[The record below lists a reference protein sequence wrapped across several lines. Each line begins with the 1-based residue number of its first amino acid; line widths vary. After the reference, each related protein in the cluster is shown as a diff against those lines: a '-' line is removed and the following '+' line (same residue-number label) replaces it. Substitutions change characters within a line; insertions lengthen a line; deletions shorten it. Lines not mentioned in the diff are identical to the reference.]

1 MKKSKFIKSTIILL
15 IGGLLTKI
23 LGMFIKIITT
33 RIIGT
38 KTIGIYMLLMPTFNL
53 FITLA
58 QAGFPIA
65 VSKIVSENK
74 KENKKIVV
82 STIFISLII
91 TFFLM
96 ALLIFISPILCKFLH
111 NEKLYYPIISIGF
124 TLPFISLS
132 GIIRGYFFG
141 KERMVP
147 HVVSTTIEQ
156 IVRIILNIIFLPIL
170 NNLGVEITVTFLV
183 LSNIISELTSICI
196 LYFFLPKKI
205 VLTKDILKPNFEYIK
220 DILNISIP
228 TTGSR
233 VIGTIGYF
241 FEPIL
246 LTTFLLINN
255 YSSEYITYEY
265 GIITG
270 YVMPL
275 LMLPSFFSVAISQAT
290 LPVISNA
297 YANNKIEYVKEKI
310 KQSLAFSFIIGL
322 CFTIFIMIYP
332 DFFMKLIYNTYEGV
346 NYIRFVAPF
355 FLFYYIQVPLV
366 TVLQALNKAKEAMIS
381 TFIGITI
388 KLGLIISLSYLKIG
402 MYPLIIA
409 TIVNIIYVTLFNYIK
424 VKKIFNNK
432 TSRNN

>member
-1 MKKSKFIKSTIILL
+1 M
-15 IGGLLTKI
+15 
-23 LGMFIKIITT
+23 
-33 RIIGT
+33 
-38 KTIGIYMLLMPTFNL
+38 
-53 FITLA
+53 
-58 QAGFPIA
+58 
-65 VSKIVSENK
+65 
-74 KENKKIVV
+74 
-82 STIFISLII
+82 
-91 TFFLM
+91 
-96 ALLIFISPILCKFLH
+96 
-111 NEKLYYPIISIGF
+111 
-124 TLPFISLS
+124 
-132 GIIRGYFFG
+132 
-141 KERMVP
+141 
-147 HVVSTTIEQ
+147 
-156 IVRIILNIIFLPIL
+156 
-170 NNLGVEITVTFLV
+170 V

-322 CFTIFIMIYP
+322 CFKIFIMIYP

>member
-23 LGMFIKIITT
+23 LGMLIKIITT

-38 KTIGIYMLLMPTFNL
+38 KAIGLYMMIMPTFNL

-58 QAGFPIA
+58 GAGFPIA
-65 VSKIVSENK
+65 VSKIVSEDK
-74 KENKKIVV
+74 KENKKVV
-82 STIFISLII
+82 SSTIFISFII
-91 TFFLM
+91 TFILMITVIFL
-96 ALLIFISPILCKFLH
+96 SPTICKFLH
-111 NEKLYYPIISIGF
+111 NDKLYYPVMCIGF

-141 KERMVP
+141 KEQMIP
-147 HVVSTTIEQ
+147 HVVSNGVEQ
-156 IVRIILNIIFLPIL
+156 IMRIILNIICLPIL
-170 NNLGVEITVTFLV
+170 SEFKVEITIAFLV
-183 LSNIISELTSICI
+183 LSNIISELVSIFV

-205 VLTKDILKPNFEYIK
+205 TITKDMIKPNFEYIK
-220 DILNISIP
+220 DVLNISLP

-246 LTTFLLINN
+246 ITTFLLINGYTN
-255 YSSEYITYEY
+255 NYITYEY

-275 LMLPSFFSVAISQAT
+275 LMLPSFFSIAISQAT

-310 KQSLAFSFIIGL
+310 KQSLSFSFIIGL
-322 CFTIFIMIYP
+322 SFTLFIMVYP
-332 DFFMKLIYNTYEGV
+332 EFFMKLIYNTSEGV
-346 NYIRFVAPF
+346 NYIRIFAPF

-366 TVLQALNKAKEAMIS
+366 SVLQALNKAKEAMMS
-381 TFIGITI
+381 TLIGIFI
-388 KLGLIISLSYLKIG
+388 KLGLIIALSYLKIG
-402 MYPLIIA
+402 MYPLLIA
-409 TIVNIIYVTLFNYIK
+409 TITNIIYVTIFNFVK
-424 VKKIFNNK
+424 VKRIFK
-432 TSRNN
+432 SV